1 MVAVRNMFVAD
12 TDEAAASILLPRL
25 EWTGDLAV
33 YLRSPVSALAGSGG
47 IRGYEHYVRDPFI
60 DPELVQR
67 RGQEAVGAMGS
78 PDTVTAAIRDLQS
91 KHVNQFLG
99 FMDTGSLSYAEMEPS
114 LRLFA
119 EQVMPNFK

>member
-1 MVAVRNMFVAD
+1 MYVAE

-25 EWTGDLAV
+25 QWTGDLAV
-33 YLRSPVSALAGSGG
+33 YLRSPVSALAGSGE

-60 DPELVQR
+60 DPELVER

-78 PDTVTAAIRDLQS
+78 PATVTASIKDLQS

-99 FMDTGSLSYAEMEPS
+99 FMDTGGLSYTEMELS

-119 EQVMPNFK
+119 ENVIPNFK